1 MNAAFKITKVRCP
14 SCDGT
19 GIWGSMSIAL
29 GRSLPCNWC
38 NGAKRLP
45 AAEAIDYAENIYT
58 IAVGGYVCGDHDKA
72 DADRMTAK
80 AEAVYALLQQVPS
93 WQRTAA

>member
-1 MNAAFKITKVRCP
+1 MTAFKITKVRCP

-19 GIWGSMSIAL
+19 GLWAL
-29 GRSLPCNWC
+29 FSRPGHDVACNWC